1 MDDLGYLDKEKN
13 KNAIKTKKRTRYIL
27 LVFMFFMI
35 CIAVVLGVAFYYKY
49 DNTYDNRIIDI
60 SENDFTDLDI
70 LEVEP
75 RIDIA
80 NDQQEL
86 FRDNSY
92 VSTVDLEQYVFLKK
106 VGSSIYLIPNDNSKI
121 DVYKSEDGKLIIEIK
136 D

>member
-60 SENDFTDLDI
+60 SENDFTDLEI